1 MTLHI
6 KIFGRL
12 AELMGSS
19 ALEIEAVENT
29 DELYKLLYQNYPALK
44 EVKFFI
50 ALNNKMIKSN
60 TIIDSQAT
68 VALLP
73 PFSGG

>member
-1 MTLHI
+1 MKLQI

-12 AELMGSS
+12 AELTGTS
-19 ALEIEAVENT
+19 AMEIEEVKTT
-29 DELYKLLYQNYPALK
+29 DELYKVLYQNYPALK

-50 ALNNKMIKSN
+50 ALNNRMINSN
-60 TIIDSQAT
+60 TSLEGSTT

>member
-1 MTLHI
+1 MKLQI

-12 AELMGSS
+12 AELIGSS
-19 ALEIEAVENT
+19 TLEIEEVKNT
-29 DELYKLLYQNYPALK
+29 DELYKILYQNYPALK
-44 EVKFFI
+44 EMKFFI
-50 ALNNKMIKSN
+50 ALNNRMINAN
-60 TIIDSQAT
+60 TLMEGSTT

>member
-1 MTLHI
+1 
-6 KIFGRL
+6 
-12 AELMGSS
+12 MGSS
-19 ALEIEAVENT
+19 VLEIEEVHNT
-29 DELYKLLYQNYPALK
+29 DELYELLYQNYPALK

-50 ALNNKMIKSN
+50 ALNNRMINAS
-60 TIIDSQAT
+60 TPIEGSTT